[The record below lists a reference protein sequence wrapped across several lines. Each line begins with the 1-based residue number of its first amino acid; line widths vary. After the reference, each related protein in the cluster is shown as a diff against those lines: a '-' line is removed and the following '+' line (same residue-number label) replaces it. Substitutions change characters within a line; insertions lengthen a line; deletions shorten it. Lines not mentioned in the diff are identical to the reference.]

1 VDPRHVLFRSG
12 GERFALPLDAVAEV
26 VPPAATFVQVPR
38 TPPSVRGAMNVRG
51 RVVAVV
57 DLAPLLGLPPTPGA
71 PGQVLVLDRERRA
84 LGFLVD
90 EVLGVEPVGEPD
102 RAGEEPP
109 VRGLAAAR
117 GAPVAVLDPGALAE
131 AARRLFR
138 GAAR

>member
-1 VDPRHVLFRSG
+1 MDPRHVLFRSG

-26 VPPAATFVQVPR
+26 VPPASTFTYVPR
-38 TPPSVRGAMNVRG
+38 SPPAVRGAMNVRG

-57 DLAPLLGLPPTPGA
+57 DLAALLGLPASRGGA
-71 PGQVLVLDRERRA
+71 GQVLVLDRERRA

-90 EVLGVEPVGEPD
+90 EVLGVEPVGEPG
-102 RAGEEPP
+102 RAGEGPP
-109 VRGLAAAR
+109 VRWLAAAR

-138 GAAR
+138 GAVA